1 MSKVVLFG
9 EIMLRLSP
17 EGFNRFVQAD
27 KFNVHYGGSEANVA
41 FSLANYG
48 INTTFVTKLP
58 DNEIGQS
65 AFNKLR
71 QFGVGTS
78 NIINEGERLGIYYL
92 EKGASQRPSKVIYDR
107 FNSAIAESSIDD
119 FNWGEI
125 FKDSNW
131 FHFSGITPALSD
143 NLAEICLIACKKAKE
158 YGITVSCDLNYRAKL
173 WSEDKAQKVMTKIMK
188 YVDICIANEEDIEKV
203 FGIKAENTD
212 VNQGKLDYESYK
224 IVADE
229 LLNKF
234 NLSKVACT
242 LRTSLSASD
251 NKWTSMLYDG
261 DEFYQAKEYEIH
273 IVDRVGGGDSFVAG
287 LIYGFLNNLS
297 NEDSLEFATAASCL
311 KHSIEGDFNLVSV
324 EEVQSLAS
332 GNSSGRVQR

>member
-1 MSKVVLFG
+1 
-9 EIMLRLSP
+9 MLRLSP

-224 IVADE
+224 VVADE
-229 LLNKF
+229 LLKKF

>member
-17 EGFNRFVQAD
+17 EGYNRFVQAD
-27 KFNVHYGGSEANVA
+27 KFNVNYSGSEANVA

-48 INTTFVTKLP
+48 IDSTFVTKLP

-65 AFNKLR
+65 ALNKLR
-71 QFGVGTS
+71 QFGVDTS
-78 NIINEGERLGIYYL
+78 NIIREGERLGIYYL

-107 FNSAIAESSIDD
+107 FNSAIAESDIDD
-119 FNWGEI
+119 FDWDAI
-125 FKDSNW
+125 FKDASW

-143 NLAEICLIACKKAKE
+143 NLAEICLMACKKAKE
-158 YGITVSCDLNYRAKL
+158 YNVTVSCDLNYRAKL
-173 WSEDKAQKVMTKIMK
+173 WSEDKAQEVMTQLME
-188 YVDICIANEEDIEKV
+188 YVDVCIANEEDIEKV
-203 FGIKAENTD
+203 FGIKAGNTD

-242 LRTSLSASD
+242 LRTSISASD

-261 DEFYQAKEYEIH
+261 NEFYQAKEYEIH

-287 LIYGFLNNLS
+287 LIYGFLNNIS
-297 NEDSLEFATAASCL
+297 DEESLEFATAASCL

-324 EEVQSLAS
+324 EEVKSLAL

>member
-17 EGFNRFVQAD
+17 KGFNRFTQAD
-27 KFNVHYGGSEANVA
+27 TFDVNYGGSEANVA
-41 FSLANYG
+41 VSLSNFDVDAK
-48 INTTFVTKLP
+48 FVTKLP
-58 DNEIGQS
+58 NNEIGQS

-71 QFGVGTS
+71 QFGVNTS
-78 NIINEGERLGIYYL
+78 NIIFDGERLGIYYL

-107 FNSAIAESSIDD
+107 DNSAISKSSIAE
-119 FNWGEI
+119 FNWDEI
-125 FKDSNW
+125 FKGAKW

-158 YGITVSCDLNYRAKL
+158 LDLIISCDLNYRAKL
-173 WSEDKAQKVMTKIMK
+173 WSQDKANNVMSNLME

-203 FGIKAENTD
+203 FGIKANNTD
-212 VNQGKLDYESYK
+212 VNKGKLDYESYK
-224 IVADE
+224 DVAKE
-229 LLNKF
+229 LLDKF

-242 LRTSLSASD
+242 LRTSISASD
-251 NKWTSMLYDG
+251 NKWSAMLFDG
-261 DEFYQAKEYEIH
+261 KEFYQSKEYDIH

-287 LIYGFLNNLS
+287 LIYGYINNLS
-297 NEDSLEFATAASCL
+297 DEDSLEFATGASCL

-324 EEVQSLAS
+324 SEVENLIQ
-332 GNSSGRVQR
+332 GNESGRVQR

>member
-27 KFNVHYGGSEANVA
+27 KFDVNYGGSEANVA
-41 FSLANYG
+41 FSLANFG
-48 INTTFVTKLP
+48 IDPTFVTKLP

-71 QFGVGTS
+71 QYGVDTS
-78 NIINEGERLGIYYL
+78 KIIKEGERLGIYYL

-107 FNSAIAESSIDD
+107 SNSAIANSNIDD
-119 FNWGEI
+119 YNWDEI
-125 FKDSNW
+125 FKDMEW

-158 YGITVSCDLNYRAKL
+158 LNITVSCDLNYRAKL
-173 WSEDKAQKVMTKIMK
+173 WSKDKAQKVMSKIMK
-188 YVDICIANEEDIEKV
+188 YVDVCIANEEDIEKV
-203 FGIKAENTD
+203 FGIQAENTD
-212 VNQGKLDYESYK
+212 VDKGQLDYDSYK
-224 IVADE
+224 LVANE
-229 LLNKF
+229 VLNKF
-234 NLSKVACT
+234 NLSKIACT

-251 NKWTSMLYDG
+251 NKWTSLLYDG
-261 DEFYQAKEYEIH
+261 NNFYQAEEYDIH
-273 IVDRVGGGDSFVAG
+273 IVDRVGCGDSFVAG
-287 LIYGFLNNLS
+287 LIYGFLNDFSDENA
-297 NEDSLEFATAASCL
+297 LEFATAASCL
-311 KHSIEGDFNLVSV
+311 KHSIEGDFNLVTV
-324 EEVQSLAS
+324 DEVKSLAS